1 MASCLK
7 MLVSLFEVLFKH
19 NPSKERGSKPRIII
33 IGLFLID
40 PQGIV
45 RQITINDLPVG
56 RNVDE
61 VLRLIDAF
69 KFTDVHGEVCP
80 ANWHQGDMTIKPE
93 VDKSK
98 EYFEKAN

>member
-1 MASCLK
+1 MHTWWL
-7 MLVSLFEVLFKH
+7 
-19 NPSKERGSKPRIII
+19 SKRYAILGLYIIDVKGVI
-33 IGLFLID
+33 
-40 PQGIV
+40 

-69 KFTDVHGEVCP
+69 KFTDAHGEVCP
-80 ANWHQGDMTIKPE
+80 ANWQQGDMTIKPE

>member
-1 MASCLK
+1 M
-7 MLVSLFEVLFKH
+7 
-19 NPSKERGSKPRIII
+19 I
-33 IGLFLID
+33 
-40 PQGIV
+40 

-69 KFTDVHGEVCP
+69 KFTDTHGEVCP
-80 ANWHQGDMTIKPE
+80 ANWQQGDMTIKPE